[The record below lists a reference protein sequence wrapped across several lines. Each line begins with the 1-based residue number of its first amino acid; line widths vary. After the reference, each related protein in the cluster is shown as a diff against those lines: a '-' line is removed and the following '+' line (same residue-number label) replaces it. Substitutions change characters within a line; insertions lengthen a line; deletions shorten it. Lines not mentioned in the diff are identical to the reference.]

1 MNLNQNFQH
10 KLFLYGLFYIL
21 MIKTNYDH
29 LEKLKRARS
38 TRYIAALDLKYMK

>member
-1 MNLNQNFQH
+1 MNNQLVLKSDEFESKLLNINS
-10 KLFLYGLFYIL
+10 FLYSLFHIL

-38 TRYIAALDLKYMK
+38 TR